1 MPSRKGIARLFNQ
14 PIRCDLSH
22 RTSSLLAIIY
32 YFFMRAGMETLP
44 YRECANGER
53 IIRRLHIALRYGA
66 KNFIGW

>member
-22 RTSSLLAIIY
+22 RTFSLLAITY
-32 YFFMRAGMETLP
+32 YVIMRERGRLL
-44 YRECANGER
+44 YKKCANGEQ